1 MNPFSYDEVDVSNK
15 LQLISLSMIFFPI
28 FFVVFSYYFYCSF
41 ILFSVYFVFTII
53 SIFFIIIIIIIVII
67 IFIFIFFFIFIPIG
81 NLTRKRECT
90 NSMIVLRSDEA
101 LFFLLAHTNTD
112 IVSAVCGALVNLSG
126 DPGWRFLYRTA
137 KGNNKSVHFYF
148 NFFVIVE

>member
-1 MNPFSYDEVDVSNK
+1 MISFPF
-15 LQLISLSMIFFPI
+15 
-28 FFVVFSYYFYCSF
+28 FFVLFSYYFYCIF
-41 ILFSVYFVFTII
+41 ILFSINFVFII
-53 SIFFIIIIIIIVII
+53 IFIFFIIIIIFIF

-81 NLTRKRECT
+81 NLTRKRECI
-90 NSMIVLRSDEA
+90 NSMIILRSDEA

-137 KGNNKSVHFYF
+137 KGNNQSVHFSF

>member
-1 MNPFSYDEVDVSNK
+1 
-15 LQLISLSMIFFPI
+15 MIFFPF
-28 FFVVFSYYFYCSF
+28 FFVLFLFYFHF
-41 ILFSVYFVFTII
+41 IFNLFCLNHRFNFFYHFY
-53 SIFFIIIIIIIVII
+53 FFIIIIIF
-67 IFIFIFFFIFIPIG
+67 IFILIFFFIFIPLG

-90 NSMIVLRSDEA
+90 NSMIILRSDEA
-101 LFFLLAHTNTD
+101 LFLLLAHTNSD

-137 KGNNKSVHFYF
+137 KGNNQSVHFYF